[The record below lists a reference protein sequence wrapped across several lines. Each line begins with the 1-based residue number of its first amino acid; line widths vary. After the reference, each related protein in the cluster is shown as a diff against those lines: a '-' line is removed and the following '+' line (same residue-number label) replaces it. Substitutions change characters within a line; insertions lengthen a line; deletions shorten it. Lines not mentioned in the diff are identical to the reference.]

1 HFFTHIPQ
9 PIHRTSDMKEI
20 LSVGLTSIHN
30 LPDRLRSNE
39 KLHYQKDFRP
49 TISKFLT
56 FLHSWA
62 HLFGLQRLASTIAI
76 RVILSAMI
84 LGRRG

>member
-9 PIHRTSDMKEI
+9 PIQRISEMNAI

-30 LPDRLRSNE
+30 LPGILDTS
-39 KLHYQKDFRP
+39 
-49 TISKFLT
+49 TTSSLT

-62 HLFGLQRLASTIAI
+62 HLFGLQRLESTIAI
-76 RVILSAMI
+76 RVILSDIVEAEK
-84 LGRRG
+84 